1 MPYRLLT
8 TLGKPIGD
16 RTKPLP
22 LRVAIL
28 CASLAAIAAP
38 VAASPAETA
47 QSDTKNGHL
56 TTDHKHQ
63 PDRFSVPHRII
74 IRSKPLQQAVV
85 DFVEQT
91 DIGIVIAPGVDK
103 SLRLPAVQGHM
114 TATAALQRLLNGHDL
129 EAINHSN
136 AYYLI
141 DNASIIDSV
150 TRPSHSAAMI
160 EEIVVTGSWTSP
172 SRFPSANNITAW
184 DQPAFDE
191 YGLTSATDLI
201 AYVPSVS
208 GTENQSNQFDN
219 NFSAGTSNINL
230 RGLGVSRTLVLLNG
244 RRTVNS
250 ALPHDDGQSYVD
262 LNSLPI
268 NAVTR
273 VELLKDGAAA
283 TYGSDAVA
291 GVVNLITQ
299 QPEDGLTLKGQY
311 KAIDESNGD
320 WNLAAIWAQQS
331 EHWQWMSSLEYNKRN
346 ELTVEDRQQIT
357 QPRIDIPSSGRVVF
371 GESSIGNPGAFVP
384 IDAATA
390 IDGISDSELNSLVI
404 EDNFVADPSC
414 ADFGRLLNNN
424 RCSYGYLA
432 SDNLVEE
439 ETQLRWFNRAQWH
452 LNETTELYGE
462 LLLAQTDVPNWKT
475 SPSYAPTEEVDIAYY
490 IPVDHPALTAFAASN
505 PETLAGAAADFSGG
519 GLYLGRARPA
529 GSDAG
534 QEGSRDY
541 RTLRLLLGATVEH
554 PEYSTDIAIMYAR
567 NRAKAYTPD
576 THKGR
581 WQQALLGFGG
591 PNCSGTVAGE
601 NGCEYFN
608 PFSSALPASAIYD
621 PALVNSNELNE
632 WLVGDATQTNTS
644 ELFTADWLVQS
655 EQPDKGISI
664 AIGAQVRHE
673 TLDIHYSENSQ
684 LGRIDDTNQAPEN
697 DLIFFAGGEDDQLEQ
712 TTIALF
718 SEARINL
725 SRDLELQLAIRY
737 EDYLDEV
744 GNSLDPK
751 IAALWRLNDNISL
764 RGSASTS
771 FRAPSLN
778 QTGQNSTTQEFLG
791 YAGTFKSTY
800 RIGNPNLNA
809 EDADNL
815 NIGLL
820 WQTPEGFSGSL
831 DFWQIHL
838 DDPILQQSANDIV
851 NHVVSQPNSNYAN
864 QVIFDSGDHISH
876 VITHYVNGP
885 DITTQGADIHF
896 HKTWL
901 GSQRLIKLEFNATY
915 THRYDVDGSELRDS
929 FDAVGHSNSGTF
941 LNPIPKWKGNA
952 ALRIEQGNH
961 IASLRW
967 NYVDG
972 YVDEG
977 LSILANSINEA
988 ELIDGKVNSFQ
999 SWDFL
1004 YRYQMNAQQWSI
1016 SLAINNLTDEEPP
1029 EVKDEL
1035 RYESSLHNAFGRTAT
1050 LSIDYHYL

>member
-1 MPYRLLT
+1 MPYRRLT
-8 TLGKPIGD
+8 ALGKPTAN
-16 RTKPLP
+16 RVKQHP

-28 CASLAAIAAP
+28 CASVGIYTAPITAAATETVQPQAAH
-38 VAASPAETA
+38 S
-47 QSDTKNGHL
+47 NL
-56 TTDHKHQ
+56 TNNKH
-63 PDRFSVPHRII
+63 DSERFSASHRIVI
-74 IRSKPLQQAVV
+74 NSKPLQQAVV

-91 DIGIVIAPGVDK
+91 DIGIVIAPTVDK
-103 SLRLPAVQGHM
+103 SLPLPAVQGHM
-114 TATAALQRLLNGHDL
+114 TAAAALQRLLNGHNL
-129 EAINHSN
+129 EAINYN
-136 AYYLI
+136 NLYYLI
-141 DNASIIDSV
+141 DKASIKE
-150 TRPSHSAAMI
+150 SANSTPQSAPAI

-184 DQPAFDE
+184 DKPAFDE
-191 YGLTSATDLI
+191 FGLTSATELI
-201 AYVPSVS
+201 AYIPSVS

-219 NFSAGTSNINL
+219 NFSAGTTNINL

-262 LNSLPI
+262 LNTLPI

-299 QPEDGLTLKGQY
+299 QPENGLTLKGQY
-311 KAIDESNGD
+311 KAIEESTGD
-320 WNLAAIWAQQS
+320 WNLTAIWAQQTDR
-331 EHWQWMSSLEYNKRN
+331 WQWMSSIEYSKRS
-346 ELTVEDRQQIT
+346 ELTIGDRQEIT

-390 IDGISDSELNSLVI
+390 IDGVSDSELNNLVV
-404 EDNFVADPSC
+404 ESNFVADPGC
-414 ADFGRLLNNN
+414 AEFGRLLSNN
-424 RCSYGYLA
+424 RCSYAYLA

-439 ETQLRWFNRAQWH
+439 ETQLRWFNRAQWSVS
-452 LNETTELYGE
+452 ETTDLYGE

-490 IPVDHPALTAFAASN
+490 IPPDHPALEAFTVSN
-505 PETLAGAAADFSGG
+505 PETLDGTAADFSGG

-529 GSDAG
+529 GSNAG

-541 RTLRLLLGATVEH
+541 RTLRLLLGATVDQ

-567 NRAKAYTPD
+567 NRAKAFTPD

-591 PNCSGTVAGE
+591 PNCSGTIAGE

-608 PFSSALPASAIYD
+608 PFSSALPASSIYD
-621 PALVNSNELNE
+621 PALTNSDSLNE
-632 WLVGDATQTNTS
+632 WIVGDATQTNTS
-644 ELFTADWLVQS
+644 ELITADWLVQTGQY
-655 EQPDKGISI
+655 EKGINI
-664 AIGAQVRHE
+664 AVGAQIRHE

-712 TTIALF
+712 TTVALF
-718 SEARINL
+718 SEVRF
-725 SRDLELQLAIRY
+725 SPTQDLELQLAIRY

-751 IAALWRLNDNISL
+751 ASALWKINDAISL

-800 RIGNPNLNA
+800 RIGNPDLNA

-815 NIGLL
+815 NLGIL
-820 WQTPEGFSGSL
+820 WQSSEGFSGSL

-838 DDPILQQSANDIV
+838 DDPIVQQSANDIV
-851 NHVVSQPNSNYAN
+851 NRVVSQPNSNYQE
-864 QVIFDSGDHISH
+864 QVIFDSGDRISH

-896 HKTWL
+896 NKTWL
-901 GSQRLIKLEFNATY
+901 SAQRLIKLELNATY
-915 THRYDVDGSELRDS
+915 THRYDVEGSELRER

-952 ALRIEQGNH
+952 SLRVEQDNH
-961 IASLRW
+961 IVSLRW

-977 LSILANSINEA
+977 LSILANSVNEA

-1004 YRYQMNAQQWSI
+1004 YRYQETKRQWSI